1 MDPRCFNKTEVTVT
15 QVEVEIQ
22 TAEMPKE
29 WKSAKEMRDNS
40 IGFQNKS
47 VYELVNNLM
56 RFIQETSDLGGLSG
70 RYLIGGGRYEEVY
83 ERAQKI
89 LASLGYKV
97 EGDTKQGTGRY
108 WSISW

>member
-1 MDPRCFNKTEVTVT
+1 MDPRSFNKTEVTVT

-29 WKSAKEMRDNS
+29 WKSANEMRNNS

-70 RYLIGGGRYEEVY
+70 RYLVRGGRYEEVY

-89 LASLGYKV
+89 LASLGYNV
-97 EGDTKQGTGRY
+97 AGDTKLGNNRY

>member
-1 MDPRCFNKTEVTVT
+1 MDPKYFNKTEVTVA

-22 TAEMPKE
+22 TAELPKE
-29 WKSAKEMRDNS
+29 WKFANEMRNNS

-56 RFIQETSDLGGLSG
+56 RFIQETSDLGGLG
-70 RYLIGGGRYEEVY
+70 GKYEVRGGRYEEVY
-83 ERAQKI
+83 ERAQEI
-89 LASLGYKV
+89 LVSLGYKV
-97 EGDTKQGTGRY
+97 EGSTKLGNNRY